1 MMALVKVAFT
11 DKTNM
16 VDVYYPGDQFE
27 GSEERVNELINSGH
41 VVAVEDGNGE
51 GEDAETEEG
60 EDAET
65 ETAEEKPK
73 PTRRRKAATKEG

>member
-1 MMALVKVAFT
+1 MKALVKVAFT
-11 DKTNM
+11 DKENM
-16 VDVYYPGDQFE
+16 VDVYYPNDVFE

-41 VVAVEDGNGE
+41 VVAVEDE
-51 GEDAETEEG
+51 GENGEG

-73 PTRRRKAATKEG
+73 RTRRRKAATKEG